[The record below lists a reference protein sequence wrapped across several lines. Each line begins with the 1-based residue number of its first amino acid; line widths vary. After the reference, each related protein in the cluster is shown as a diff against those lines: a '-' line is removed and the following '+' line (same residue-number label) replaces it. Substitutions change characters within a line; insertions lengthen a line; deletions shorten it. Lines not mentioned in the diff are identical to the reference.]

1 MATEQRN
8 QQGTGKHPHKS
19 TKEPWPHQQGQAKTK
34 RKKTSRSTSSR
45 GTGQARS
52 SQARGSETASES
64 SGVATTETE
73 EGLAP
78 NAEAE
83 EGEDDQHVST
93 LLAIAQMDSEA
104 AVAYETAAELVSEPE
119 VRARLQEF
127 ASDHRRHIDDIGALI
142 EQIGGDAELAA
153 PPPETSVFSMLAL
166 AVASMGDRAALMALV
181 GNEQFTNA
189 TYSTA
194 LELVTNAEA
203 LALLQRNLQ
212 DEQRHI
218 SWLSRRASAPAEDL
232 EDDAN
237 EDDS

>member
-19 TKEPWPHQQGQAKTK
+19 TKEPWPHQQAQAK
-34 RKKTSRSTSSR
+34 KKTAHGASS
-45 GTGQARS
+45 QAARS
-52 SQARGSETASES
+52 SEAKGGSKTSGAAASGASE
-64 SGVATTETE
+64 E
-73 EGLAP
+73 EAR

-83 EGEDDQHVST
+83 ESEDDRDTYVST

-104 AVAYETAAELVSEPE
+104 AVAYETAAELVSAAEI
-119 VRARLQEF
+119 RARLQDF
-127 ASDHRRHIDDIGALI
+127 AGDHRRHIDDIGQLI

-166 AVASMGDRAALMALV
+166 AVASMGDQAALMALV

-194 LELVTNAEA
+194 LELVTDPEA
-203 LALLQRNLQ
+203 LALLQRNLE

-218 SWLSRRASAPAEDL
+218 KWLSQHTRMAAEGSKAADPD
-232 EDDAN
+232 E
-237 EDDS
+237 EEV